1 MTATIVGLL
10 LAMGL
15 PSLFAFLK
23 HGQKDGPVAPWPH
36 LLKSWGGCLAV
47 LALVLLWEQRT
58 LASIGIV
65 PGNYLAW
72 LIGVSLGLT
81 ILSTS
86 VISVIQASKGGKAG
100 LPAESAEG
108 LNRLIDTPAWFRWAL
123 VITAGITEEIMFRG
137 YPIERLQELTGS
149 LWIAALAPLT
159 VFTLAHLGGW
169 SWGHLVGVL
178 FGGSLL
184 TGLYLWQ
191 RDLIACMIAHV
202 LIDALIIFLPAL
214 LKKLAARA
222 ARYERGQNQAAKPS

>member
-23 HGQKDGPVAPWPH
+23 RGSKHGPINRRDH
-36 LLKSWGGCLAV
+36 LIKSWGSCLAV

-72 LIGVSLGLT
+72 LIGATLGLT
-81 ILSTS
+81 ILATS
-86 VISVIQASKGGKAG
+86 VISVIQASKAGKAA
-100 LPAESAEG
+100 LPEDSAEG
-108 LNRLIDTPAWFRWAL
+108 LNRLIATPAWFRWA
-123 VITAGITEEIMFRG
+123 VVVTAGITEEIMFRG
-137 YPIERLQELTGS
+137 YPIERLHELTGN
-149 LWIAALAPLT
+149 LWIAALIPLT

-169 SWGHLVGVL
+169 SWGHLIGVL

-184 TGLYLWQ
+184 TGLYMWQ
-191 RDLIACMIAHV
+191 RDLIACMIAHM
-202 LIDALIIFLPAL
+202 LIDSLIIFLPAL

-222 ARYERGQNQAAKPS
+222 ARYEREQNQAAKPF

>member
-1 MTATIVGLL
+1 MTATIVGLI

-23 HGQKDGPVAPWPH
+23 HGDKSGPIEQWPH
-36 LLKSWGGCLAV
+36 LAKTWGACLAV
-47 LALVLLWEQRT
+47 LAVLLLWEQRT

-72 LIGVSLGLT
+72 LIGAALGLT
-81 ILSTS
+81 ILTTS
-86 VISVIQASKGGKAG
+86 VISVIQASKGGKAA
-100 LPAESAEG
+100 LPEDSAEG
-108 LNRLIDTPAWFRWAL
+108 LNRLLATPAWFRWAV

-137 YPIERLQELTGS
+137 YPIERLYELTGS
-149 LWIAALAPLT
+149 LWIAALVPLT

-178 FGGSLL
+178 FGGGLL

-191 RDLIACMIAHV
+191 RDLVACMIAHV
-202 LIDALIIFLPAL
+202 LIDSLIIFLPAL

-222 ARYERGQNQAAKPS
+222 ARYEREQNQAAKPS